1 MNKKRIIRLKEAG
14 EILSV
19 SHQTVRNW
27 IASGH
32 LPEPIQLGP
41 RARGWLEEDFTQA
54 IAAKK
59 QSQS

>member
-1 MNKKRIIRLKEAG
+1 MNKKRVIRLKEAG

-19 SHQTVRNW
+19 STQTVRNW
-27 IASGH
+27 IASGY
-32 LPEPIQLGP
+32 LPKPIQLGP

-59 QSQS
+59 QS